1 MANDLYS
8 THEKRLDTILG
19 DYEFWMKMR
28 RARETEG
35 WEHCHHMSTMIT
47 WFLDTY
53 GIQLMPADNDVI
65 GGISPYVTIVD
76 EHKYMLF
83 LLKYT

>member
-1 MANDLYS
+1 MNELY
-8 THEKRLDTILG
+8 TTPERRLDTILG
-19 DYEFWMKMR
+19 NADFWIKMQ

-35 WEHCHHMSTMIT
+35 WEHCHQISTMIE
-47 WFLDTY
+47 WFRNTY
-53 GIQLMPADNDVI
+53 GILLMPAHDQID
-65 GGISPYVTIVD
+65 GFSPEVTIVD